1 MPAFTKPAALL
12 AALTAL
18 ACGAQAQT
26 TLTFGGSDALG
37 SILDRQNVRF
47 TACVNDKAGGK
58 LKVNFIQ
65 GEQLGSD
72 VQVIEQTMQGSVQ
85 IYGDVL
91 DWYANWVKDYAIL
104 AWGFTFRDAEHM
116 QKFLDSPTYAAMAEK
131 LRKEQGLRI
140 LAAAPTQP
148 RILFSKKPVASLN
161 DLNGVKMRVPE
172 IKTYLTLWETLGT
185 RPSRLAWGEIYLGL
199 KTGVVEAAEGPIS
212 SAYAAKFHEAATNVI
227 RTDHLMSSAHITINE
242 KAFTSLPAGDAEAG
256 DRLRGRGGAEHP
268 QDGPGGN
275 RGRRAQDGR
284 GGREGHGHRQGADP
298 GAGQGRRGQDGEG
311 RGVVERPV
319 GTDPEAL
326 AGCCPAASA

>member
-1 MPAFTKPAALL
+1 MLKLTRRSALL
-12 AALTAL
+12 AAIL
-18 ACGAQAQT
+18 AVAVPGQAQQV
-26 TLTFGGSDALG
+26 LTFGGSDAIG

-47 TACVNDKAGGK
+47 TACANDKAGGK

-72 VQVIEQTMQGSVQ
+72 VQVIEQMMQGSVH

-104 AWGFTFRDAEHM
+104 AWGFTFRDADHM

-148 RILFSKKPVASLN
+148 RILFSKKPVGSLA
-161 DLNGVKMRVPE
+161 DLNGIKMRVPE

-212 SAYAAKFHEAATNVI
+212 SAYSAKFHEAATNVI
-227 RTDHLMSSAHITINE
+227 RTDHLMSSAHITVND
-242 KAFTSLPAGDAEAG
+242 KMFSALPADMQKLLADCAIDAVQNTRKTAQLETEDVVRKMAAE
-256 DRLRGRGGAEHP
+256 GAKVTAIDKAP
-268 QDGPGGN
+268 IQQRAKDGVSKME
-275 RGRRAQDGR
+275 Q
-284 GGREGHGHRQGADP
+284 EGAWTSGLWDQI
-298 GAGQGRRGQDGEG
+298 QK
-311 RGVVERPV
+311 
-319 GTDPEAL
+319 L
-326 AGCCPAASA
+326 

>member
-1 MPAFTKPAALL
+1 MKKAGLIGAAVGAALL
-12 AALTAL
+12 TGMA
-18 ACGAQAQT
+18 GAQAQT

-47 TACVNDKAGGK
+47 TACVNDKAAGK

-72 VQVIEQTMQGSVQ
+72 VQVIEQMMQGSVH

-91 DWYANWVKDYAIL
+91 DWYANWVKDFAIL
-104 AWGFTFRDAEHM
+104 AWGFTFRDADHM
-116 QKFLDSPTYAAMAEK
+116 QRFLDSDTYKEMSEK

-148 RILFSKKPVASLN
+148 RILFSKKPVKTLA
-161 DLNGVKMRVPE
+161 DLSGIKMRVPE

-212 SAYAAKFHEAATNVI
+212 SAYAAKMHEAAPYVV
-227 RTDHLMSSAHITINE
+227 RTDHLLSSTHITVND
-242 KAFTSLPAGDAEAG
+242 KMFTALPADQQKLLTDCAVTSVRETREAARQETEDVVKKMASEG
-256 DRLRGRGGAEHP
+256 ATVTAIDKAPIQQRARDGVARMEKDGAWSPGLFERL
-268 QDGPGGN
+268 QK
-275 RGRRAQDGR
+275 
-284 GGREGHGHRQGADP
+284 
-298 GAGQGRRGQDGEG
+298 
-311 RGVVERPV
+311 
-319 GTDPEAL
+319 L
-326 AGCCPAASA
+326 